1 MDLKTRLRNKLN
13 NVSETGILDQKD
25 GMANADNSSVKLSL
39 AERIRLKK
47 QQQEQLA
54 DPHISTKQDLDHED
68 PANHMSLK
76 QKLLLRKQQNESKNE
91 NHQKERESENAQS
104 EQNTHQTK
112 SQEQTNFNS
121 STKHT
126 ISSEQKET
134 LISEKK
140 YKESPNKQCE
150 WFKLLASEIS
160 VQSAE
165 GLTKKRKLKTHSDN
179 FFNKRPRTDT
189 NCNLKNDDPLYGII
203 YPFTNIKKRAIANFS
218 KPSPDEIILI
228 ANQQA
233 ELNQNSLKN
242 MTLTSNAAPKA
253 ASVTTAAKSNL
264 RAISFIKDSYTP
276 QPHLSLCILG
286 HIDSG
291 KSTLTGRLL
300 LDTKAVTQQQI
311 SNLQKQ
317 SKELGKQSFWLAW
330 IMDSDSEER
339 ERGITKKFGY
349 ARFQSEMGLQ
359 YTLLDAPG
367 HSDFISSTIVA
378 VQQASV
384 CTIVVDCTIGGF
396 EKSFDGQ
403 LKEHLLLASKFV
415 SNLND
420 LIFVMNKM
428 DAIAWDKERYLSIMN
443 EIKKYMIIDLK
454 IDEAI
459 VSNLDFIPV
468 SSIEGE
474 NVVKSIDAK
483 SNSNSSWYK
492 GLSFIEK
499 LDQKNLEHLKIDF
512 PELSEKY
519 INQDNCL
526 AIVLDNQE
534 QNKNNGAKQKG
545 KDCSLTVKIID
556 GYFTKNDKVIISP
569 RLSSKGYTIDDIWLE
584 TKDIT
589 NKNVPFAVKNQFV
602 TLKIKNCNVEMIS
615 IGDIISL
622 SSEMDLVHCSH
633 EFQLKLETFEMNRP
647 LLPGSPI
654 IIYMNNV
661 EIPCMISSI
670 KVLKE
675 VIDGEIKTKKKLKH
689 LTGNTSNAT
698 VNIEIQEINES
709 IKSKELG
716 FSQDD
721 DIAEGKEISNEDGD
735 DEIYKNVIP
744 VFTAK
749 ENNQLSKVL
758 LRKDGKTI
766 AFGKVNKRL
775 D

>member
-1 MDLKTRLRNKLN
+1 MDLKSRLRNKLN
-13 NVSETGILDQKD
+13 NIPKTGVLDQEG
-25 GMANADNSSVKLSL
+25 GMSNGDNGSVKLSL

-47 QQQEQLA
+47 QQQERDFYHNITTEQGHS
-54 DPHISTKQDLDHED
+54 DED
-68 PANHMSLK
+68 SANHMSLK
-76 QKLLLRKQQNESKNE
+76 QKLLLRKKQKESEND
-91 NHQKERESENAQS
+91 NHQKERESRNGQT
-104 EQNTHQTK
+104 EQNINENKHHQ
-112 SQEQTNFNS
+112 QTNFTS
-121 STKHT
+121 DSRSTAT
-126 ISSEQKET
+126 IEQKQT
-134 LISEKK
+134 ITPEKSH
-140 YKESPNKQCE
+140 KESPNKQYE
-150 WFKLLASEIS
+150 WFKLLASEMS
-160 VQSAE
+160 VEAAE
-165 GLTKKRKLKTHSDN
+165 GSKKKRKLIAQSHN
-179 FFNKRPRTDT
+179 FFNKRTKIDT
-189 NCNLKNDDPLYGII
+189 SCNQKIDDPLYGII

-233 ELNQNSLKN
+233 ELNQHSLKN
-242 MTLTSNAAPKA
+242 MSLTSSAPAKTASAAP
-253 ASVTTAAKSNL
+253 VAKSNS
-264 RAISFIKDSYTP
+264 RAINFIKESYTP

-300 LDTKAVTQQQI
+300 LDTKAVNQQQI

-403 LKEHLLLASKFV
+403 LKEHLLLACKFV

-428 DAIAWDKERYLSIMN
+428 DAIDWNEERYLSIMN
-443 EIKKYMIIDLK
+443 EIKKYMIVDLK
-454 IDEAI
+454 IDETV

-483 SNSNSSWYK
+483 STSKNSWYS

-512 PELSEKY
+512 PELNEKY

-569 RLSSKGYTIDDIWLE
+569 RLTSKGYIIDDIWLE

-589 NKNVPFAVKNQFV
+589 NKNVPFAIKNQFV

-622 SSEMDLVHCSH
+622 SSKKELVHCSH
-633 EFQLKLETFEMNRP
+633 EFQLKLETFDMNRP

-654 IIYMNNV
+654 VIYMNNV

-675 VIDGEIKTKKKLKH
+675 IIDGEIKTKKKLKH

-716 FSQDD
+716 FSQDVD
-721 DIAEGKEISNEDGD
+721 MTDEKDISNEDGD
-735 DEIYKNVIP
+735 DDTFKNVIP

-749 ENNQLSKVL
+749 ENNQLAKVL

-766 AFGKVNKRL
+766 AFGMVNKRL